1 MSKRGDLDKLPA
13 QDLGSV
19 NTMSGDHEV
28 VAGGGLLHRRIFLQG
43 GGLAAAAFAAPG
55 IARAETLDVPAWTKN
70 PEGYFSGYGAP
81 SRFEADVQRGPIGD
95 QNPLYASGPGGIRAP
110 IHALEGMITP
120 NGLHFEITHN
130 GIPDIDPDAHRLVI
144 HGLVE
149 RPLSF
154 SLDALSRY
162 PMTSRVTFVEC
173 AGNSGALVRP
183 TAVPGNAQTLHG
195 LVSCAEWTGV
205 SLAVL
210 LAEAGVDP
218 KAKWLLAEAADP
230 SSVSRSIPIAKAMD
244 DAMIALYQNGERIR
258 PSNGYPMRLL
268 VPGYQGNMNV
278 KWLRQ
283 LKLTEAPMQ
292 TRYETSR
299 YSLLLDGGRV
309 AQYKFQLD
317 AKSVI
322 VRPSPGMGMN
332 GPGLYEI
339 SGIAWSGAGKVRK
352 VEVSAD
358 GGQSWAEAALSE
370 PVLSKALTRFR
381 MPWRW
386 DGGPAVL
393 QSRVTD
399 ESGYVQPTRDALIAE
414 RGQKNFYHCNCIT
427 SWAVD
432 AEGSVAH
439 VYA

>member
-1 MSKRGDLDKLPA
+1 MSTGKDLSDISENGLEP
-13 QDLGSV
+13 
-19 NTMSGDHEV
+19 
-28 VAGGGLLHRRIFLQG
+28 VAGGGLLHRRVFLRG
-43 GGLAAAAFAAPG
+43 GGLAAAAFAVPG
-55 IARAETLDVPAWTKN
+55 IAHAEKLEVPAWSKE
-70 PEGYFSGYGAP
+70 PEGYFNGYGAP
-81 SRFEADVQRGPIGD
+81 SKFEAEVQRGPIFEK
-95 QNPLYASGPGGIRAP
+95 NALYAAGGGGVRAP
-110 IHALEGMITP
+110 IQALEGMITP
-120 NGLHFEITHN
+120 NGLHFEVTHN
-130 GIPDIDPDAHRLVI
+130 GVPDIDPDQHRLVI
-144 HGLVE
+144 HGLVD

-154 SLDALSRY
+154 SLEALSKY

-183 TAVPGNAQTLHG
+183 DPVPGNAQTLHG

-218 KAKWLLAEAADP
+218 KAKWLLADGADP
-230 SSVSRSIPIAKAMD
+230 SSVSRSIPIEKAMD

-268 VPGYQGNMNV
+268 VPGFQGNMNV

-283 LKLTEAPMQ
+283 LKLTEMPMQ

-299 YSLLLDGGRV
+299 YSLLLGDGRA

-322 VRPSPGMGMN
+322 VRPSPGVGMS

-339 SGIAWSGAGKVRK
+339 SGIAWSGSGKVRK

-358 GGQSWAEAALSE
+358 GGQSWAEAALSD
-370 PVLSKALTRFR
+370 PVMSKALTRFR

-386 DGGPAVL
+386 DGSPTVL

-399 ESGYVQPTRDALIAE
+399 ETGYEQPTREKLIGA
-414 RGQKNFYHCNCIT
+414 RGGKNFYHCNCIT

-432 AEGSVAH
+432 GEGSVAH

>member
-1 MSKRGDLDKLPA
+1 MIKGKDIGEIP
-13 QDLGSV
+13 G
-19 NTMSGDHEV
+19 HELEP
-28 VAGGGLLHRRIFLQG
+28 VAGGGLLHRRLFLRG
-43 GGLAAAAFAAPG
+43 GGVMAAAFAVPG
-55 IARAETLDVPAWTKN
+55 TARAEKLEVPAWTKE
-70 PEGYFSGYGAP
+70 PEGYFKGYGAR
-81 SRFEADVQRGPIGD
+81 SKYETDVVRGPIGEP
-95 QNPLYASGPGGIRAP
+95 NALYASGPGAIRAP
-110 IHALEGMITP
+110 IHVLEGMITP
-120 NGLHFEITHN
+120 NSLHFEITHN
-130 GIPDIDPDAHRLVI
+130 GIPDIDPDQHRLII
-144 HGLVE
+144 HGLVK

-154 SLDALSRY
+154 SVEALSRY
-162 PMTSRVTFVEC
+162 PMTSRISFVEC
-173 AGNSGALVRP
+173 AGNSGALISPR
-183 TAVPGNAQTLHG
+183 AVPGTAQTLHG

-218 KAKWLLAEAADP
+218 KAKWMLAEAADP
-230 SSVSRSIPIAKAMD
+230 SSVSRSVPIEKAMD

-258 PSNGYPMRLL
+258 PSNGYPVRLL
-268 VPGYQGNMNV
+268 LPGYQGNMNV

-283 LKLTEAPMQ
+283 LKLTEGPSQ

-299 YSLLLDGGRV
+299 YSLLLKGGLV
-309 AQYKFQLD
+309 AQYKFPLD

-322 VRPSPGMGMN
+322 VRPSPGVGMA

-339 SGIAWSGAGKVRK
+339 SGIAWSGHGKVRK

-358 GGQSWAEAALSE
+358 GGQSWAEA
-370 PVLSKALTRFR
+370 VLSGPVMSKAVTRFR

-386 DGGPAVL
+386 DGSSAVL

-399 ESGYVQPTRDALIAE
+399 ETGYEQPTRDKLIAA
-414 RGQKNFYHCNCIT
+414 RGSKNFYHCNCIS

-432 AEGSVAH
+432 GEGSVAH

>member
-1 MSKRGDLDKLPA
+1 MTKRKDLTKLSDD
-13 QDLGSV
+13 DL
-19 NTMSGDHEV
+19 TP
-28 VAGGGLLHRRIFLQG
+28 VAGGGLLHRRLFLTG
-43 GGLAAAAFAAPG
+43 SGLAAAAFAVPG
-55 IARAETLDVPAWTKN
+55 RVRAEALEVPDTMTMVS
-70 PEGYFSGYGAP
+70 PEPGFQGYGQP
-81 SRFEADVQRGPIGD
+81 SSYEAGVARGPIAEK
-95 QNPLYASGPGGIRAP
+95 NALYIAGPGAVRSP
-110 IHALEGMITP
+110 IHALEGMVTP

-130 GIPDIDPDAHRLVI
+130 GIPDINPDDHKLII
-144 HGLVE
+144 HGLVD

-154 SLDALSRY
+154 SVEALSRY
-162 PMTSRVTFVEC
+162 PMVSRFYFVEC
-173 AGNSGALVRP
+173 AGNSGALAAPVAVR
-183 TAVPGNAQTLHG
+183 GNAQTLHG

-205 SLAVL
+205 PLAVL
-210 LAEAGVDP
+210 LQEAGV
-218 KAKWLLAEAADP
+218 KKEAKWFLAEGADP
-230 SSVSRSIPIAKAMD
+230 SSVTRSLPIEKAWD

-268 VPGYQGNMNV
+268 VPGFQGNTNV

-283 LKLTEAPMQ
+283 IKLVDKPQQ

-299 YSLLLDGGRV
+299 YSLLMKDGRA
-309 AQYKFQLD
+309 AQFKFPLD

-322 VRPSPGMGMN
+322 VRPSPGVGMH

-339 SGIAWSGAGKVRK
+339 SGIAWSGRGTVKK

-358 GGQSWAEAALSE
+358 GGQSWGEAALSG
-370 PVLSKALTRFR
+370 PVLPKAVTRFR

-386 DGGPAVL
+386 DGSPAVL

-399 ESGYVQPTRDALIAE
+399 ETGYVQPTREKLIGD
-414 RGQKNFYHCNCIT
+414 RGGKNFYHCNCIT

-432 AEGSVAH
+432 AEGGLSH

>member
-1 MSKRGDLDKLPA
+1 MAGRKDDGSISKSELEP
-13 QDLGSV
+13 
-19 NTMSGDHEV
+19 
-28 VAGGGLLHRRIFLQG
+28 VAGGGLLHRRLFLQG
-43 GGLAAAAFAAPG
+43 GGVIATAAFAVPG
-55 IARAETLDVPAWTKN
+55 AAHAEKLEVPAWTKE
-70 PEGYFSGYGAP
+70 PEGYFKGYGLP
-81 SRFEADVQRGPIGD
+81 SKFEADVARGPISEP
-95 QNPLYASGPGGIRAP
+95 NALYASGPGAVRAP

-130 GIPDIDPDAHRLVI
+130 GIPDIDPDQHRLVI
-144 HGLVE
+144 HGLVK

-154 SLDALSRY
+154 SVEALSRY
-162 PMTSRVTFVEC
+162 PMTSRISFVEC
-173 AGNSGALVRP
+173 AGNSGALISP
-183 TAVPGNAQTLHG
+183 AAVPGTAQTLHG

-205 SLAVL
+205 PLAVL
-210 LAEAGVDP
+210 LAEMSVDP

-230 SSVSRSIPIAKAMD
+230 ASVSRSIPIEKAMD

-283 LKLTEAPMQ
+283 LKLTEGPSQ

-299 YSLLLDGGRV
+299 YSLLLKGGRV
-309 AQYKFQLD
+309 AQYKFPLD

-322 VRPSPGMGMN
+322 VRPSPGVGMD

-339 SGIAWSGAGKVRK
+339 SGIAWSGNGKVRK

-358 GGQSWAEAALSE
+358 GGQSWAEAALSA
-370 PVLSKALTRFR
+370 PIMSKALTRFR

-386 DGGPAVL
+386 DGSPAVL

-399 ESGYVQPTRDALIAE
+399 ETSYVQPTRDVLVSA
-414 RGQKNFYHCNCIT
+414 RGGKNFYHCNCIT

-432 AEGSVAH
+432 GDGNVAH

>member
-1 MSKRGDLDKLPA
+1 MSKQRDLGTRPA
-13 QDLGSV
+13 QDL
-19 NTMSGDHEV
+19 EP

-43 GGLAAAAFAAPG
+43 GGLAAAAFAVPG
-55 IARAETLDVPAWTKN
+55 IARAEKLEVPAWTKN
-70 PEGYFSGYGAP
+70 PEGYFTGYGAP
-81 SRFEADVQRGPIGD
+81 SRFEADVQRGPIGEP
-95 QNPLYASGPGGIRAP
+95 NPLFAVGGGGIRAP

-130 GIPDIDPDAHRLVI
+130 GVPDIDPDQHRLVI
-144 HGLVE
+144 HGLVK

-154 SLDALSRY
+154 SLDALLRY
-162 PMTSRVTFVEC
+162 PMTSRISFVEC

-183 TAVPGNAQTLHG
+183 TPVPGTAQTLHG

-218 KAKWLLAEAADP
+218 KAKWLLADAADP
-230 SSVSRSIPIAKAMD
+230 ASVSRSIPLEKAMD

-283 LKLTEAPMQ
+283 LKLTEVPMQ

-322 VRPSPGMGMN
+322 VRPSPGMGMS

-399 ESGYVQPTRDALIAE
+399 DSGYEQPTREKLIAA
-414 RGQKNFYHCNCIT
+414 RGEKNFYHCNCIT

>member
-1 MSKRGDLDKLPA
+1 MGGDLEQGHSEL
-13 QDLGSV
+13 
-19 NTMSGDHEV
+19 GDHDV
-28 VAGGGLLHRRIFLQG
+28 VAGGGLLHRRLFLQG
-43 GGLAAAAFAAPG
+43 GGFAAAAFAMSGAASGP
-55 IARAETLDVPAWTKN
+55 ARGEPLTVPAWTKE
-70 PEGYFSGYGAP
+70 PEGYFQPYTHP
-81 SRFEADVQRGPIGD
+81 SRFEESVARGPLLE
-95 QNPLYASGPGGIRAP
+95 QNGLYASGPGGVRSP

-120 NGLHFEITHN
+120 NGLHFEVTHN
-130 GIPDIDPDAHRLVI
+130 GVPDIDPDQHRLVI
-144 HGLVE
+144 HGLVD
-149 RPLSF
+149 RALSF
-154 SLDALSRY
+154 SPEALSRY
-162 PMTSRVTFVEC
+162 PMTSRIAFVEC
-173 AGNSGALVRP
+173 AGNSGALTLPDPVNG
-183 TAVPGNAQTLHG
+183 TAQTLHG

-218 KAKWLLAEAADP
+218 KATWLLAEGADP
-230 SSVSRSIPIAKAMD
+230 SSVTRSIPMSKAMD

-268 VPGYQGNMNV
+268 VPGFQGNMNV

-283 LKLTEAPMQ
+283 LKVTDMPMQ

-299 YSLLLDGGRV
+299 YSLLLDDGRV
-309 AQYKFQLD
+309 AQYNFHLD

-322 VRPSPGMGMN
+322 VRPSPGVGMQ

-339 SGIAWSGAGKVRK
+339 SGIAWSGRGKVRK

-358 GGQSWAEAALSE
+358 GGQSWGEAALSE
-370 PVLSKALTRFR
+370 PVLSKAVTRFR

-386 DGGPAVL
+386 DGSPVVL
-393 QSRVTD
+393 QSRVVD
-399 ESGYVQPTRDALIAE
+399 ETGYEQPTREKLISA
-414 RGQKNFYHCNCIT
+414 RGSKNRYHCNCIT

-432 AEGSVAH
+432 ADGSVAH